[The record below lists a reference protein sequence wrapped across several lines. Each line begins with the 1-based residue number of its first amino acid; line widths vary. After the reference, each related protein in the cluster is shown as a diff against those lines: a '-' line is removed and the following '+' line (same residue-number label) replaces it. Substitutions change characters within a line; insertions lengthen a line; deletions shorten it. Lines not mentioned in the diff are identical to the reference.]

1 MTNEK
6 QNISSSTK
14 SMTAKLGSVV
24 AYDEGKS
31 PMMSHDP
38 LPRGHVG
45 LCGKLKA

>member
-1 MTNEK
+1 MTNGK
-6 QNISSSTK
+6 QNISSCTRSMATK
-14 SMTAKLGSVV
+14 FGSVV

-45 LCGKLKA
+45 SCGKLKA